1 MKTEFNSQ
9 YQYGESF
16 AEKATETDIK
26 NEPMFFNSSIKFAY
40 ENGGPITRSFIH
52 ALPEEFKSG
61 VIDTRT
67 HMLMLDWYPAIPGWH
82 HDDVPRPTIPVG
94 QHFITAGQP
103 DYNNPRYHSRHAMG
117 LVNGDICPTAYAVG
131 LAKMKEV
138 PEGELIYRQ
147 WHFEIEAQIA
157 AGKLIKEHAESNRVL
172 FFDCDAFHTGTK
184 AIKSGWR
191 WFGRVTI
198 DSDRTKT
205 MTDEFRKQAQVYLEF
220 PMNGW

>member
-9 YQYGESF
+9 YQYGNPF
-16 AEKATETDIK
+16 AWDATETDIK
-26 NEPMFFNSSIKFAY
+26 NEPMFFNSSIPFAY
-40 ENGGPITRSFIH
+40 ENGGPITRSFIN
-52 ALPEEFKSG
+52 ALPEEFKAG
-61 VIDTRT
+61 VFDSRT
-67 HMLMLDWYPAIPGWH
+67 HMLMPDWYPAIPGWH
-82 HDDVPRPTIPVG
+82 HDDVPRPPIPVG

-103 DYNNPRYHSRHAMG
+103 DYNNPSYRSRHAMG

-138 PEGELIYRQ
+138 PDGELIYRQ

-157 AGKLIKEHAESNRVL
+157 AGQLVKEHAQSNRVL
-172 FFDCDAFHTGTK
+172 FFDCDAFHSGTR
-184 AIKSGWR
+184 ALKSGWR

-198 DSDRTKT
+198 DSDRVKT